1 MSRPSGMT
9 QRLHIDSGG
18 RLSGPASISYN
29 NPFPCPNG
37 RAGGMWVPRGIMGV
51 VMHTMVGNLPGTI
64 AAFND
69 PGFQASAH
77 FGIDQGGHI
86 HQFGP
91 VNGWMAWA
99 EAGGNPNWYSIEH
112 ADGGDPDVP
121 LTDAQLTAS
130 AQVVEALATFGVF
143 PLQVSDSPGQEG
155 YGVHSMGGTAW
166 GGHSCPDAPPRHI
179 RSGQRAEILRRA
191 AAIRAAAAPPPAGAT
206 AVTDGTMS
214 LAAFAASHGSSP
226 APVLRATAEA
236 NASGQFVPA
245 LASYV
250 NAVFATDSVPMP
262 DNMVLHYQQ
271 KDADGRWHTLSWKTG
286 HAQHPEDPEPLH
298 ALAARLGTDSESIVR
313 LTAEHN
319 DGEVFS
325 GAEFSYIN
333 GVFARSRVLLPRALT
348 LRLG

>member
-9 QRLHIDSGG
+9 QRLRIDSGG
-18 RLSGPASISYN
+18 RLRGPASISYN
-29 NPFPCPNG
+29 SPFPCPNG
-37 RAGGMWVPRGIMGV
+37 TAGAMSVPKGIMGV

-99 EAGGNPNWYSIEH
+99 EAEGNPNWYSIEH
-112 ADGGDPDVP
+112 ADSGDPDIP

-130 AQVVEALATFGVF
+130 AQVVDALAAFGVF
-143 PLQVSDSPGQEG
+143 PLQVSDGPGQEG
-155 YGVHSMGGTAW
+155 YGVHSMGGAAW
-166 GGHSCPDAPPRHI
+166 GGHSCPDVPPRHV
-179 RSGQRAEILRRA
+179 RSSQRAEILRRA
-191 AAIRAAAAPPPAGAT
+191 VAIRAAAATGS
-206 AVTDGTMS
+206 AVTDGTTS
-214 LAAFAASHGSSP
+214 LATFAARHGTSP

-236 NASGQFVPA
+236 SANGQFVPA
-245 LASYV
+245 LAAYV
-250 NAVFATDSVPMP
+250 NTVFAADNVPMP
-262 DNMVLHYQQ
+262 DDMVLHYQR
-271 KDADGRWHTLSWKTG
+271 KDADGHWHTLSWQTG
-286 HAQHPEDPEPLH
+286 HAHHAADPEPLH
-298 ALAARLGTDSESIVR
+298 ALAARLGTDSESIIR

-325 GAEFSYIN
+325 GTEFNYIN
-333 GVFARSRVLLPRALT
+333 GVFTRSPVLLPRALT